1 MDSYHWSPFG
11 LFQNG
16 EHLCSSRLRGRQRN
30 PGLNKPITTQL
41 IESIY
46 VFYFPQDN
54 QAHVWRYFLTMHS
67 LPVNS
72 LLHQLI
78 GEKIMSTV
86 VDKIVAEQM
95 AFLQLS
101 ITKIVE
107 EAEEAA
113 RRKIVAELTAKVSTD
128 TGEHTVVMKP
138 RRGRPPGSK
147 NASAGNGKSV
157 AIKEVELTASGR
169 KKRVLSPAG
178 KKAMA
183 ENLKKARA
191 TRLANL
197 SANAEATEKEAKALA
212 RKKKAAAKA
221 RSEKMK
227 AYWAE
232 RKSAEAKEEKAKA
245 KAVKDTSV
253 VEIVEVQV

>member
-1 MDSYHWSPFG
+1 
-11 LFQNG
+11 
-16 EHLCSSRLRGRQRN
+16 
-30 PGLNKPITTQL
+30 
-41 IESIY
+41 
-46 VFYFPQDN
+46 
-54 QAHVWRYFLTMHS
+54 
-67 LPVNS
+67 
-72 LLHQLI
+72 
-78 GEKIMSTV
+78 MSTV